1 MDKIPNFAEKK
12 SNPSIMLSSTVLLA
26 LSILPVVLLMVF
38 IYRQDK
44 YQKEPIKSLAKA
56 FIGGMLAIPLD
67 VLIVS
72 TINQIWTSDTVFYT
86 AFWEAGIPEELSKF
100 IIFMVLIWWDRNFD
114 EYMDGIVYASFIGLG
129 FACVENIMYVF
140 DGDSYGASMATA
152 ATRAILS
159 VPGHFLFAVMMGYY
173 LGLAKFATNRRKRY
187 LLYAL
192 LVPIFFH
199 GTFDALL
206 MVPDGMEEGGMKWM
220 VTSVLFIVFILFD
233 IKMWK
238 RGVRRIRH
246 LQQLSADQNSEQL
259 RNVFEGFKWNF

>member
-1 MDKIPNFAEKK
+1 MLILLCAAVLPVLILLFAIYKADKINKEPIGKLIIVFICGALTVVPASLLEMVL
-12 SNPSIMLSSTVLLA
+12 SQFEPSGALLGGLYKGFCVAGFSEELFKLLA
-26 LSILPVVLLMVF
+26 LFLLVWNS
-38 IYRQDK
+38 RH
-44 YQKEPIKSLAKA
+44 
-56 FIGGMLAIPLD
+56 
-67 VLIVS
+67 
-72 TINQIWTSDTVFYT
+72 
-86 AFWEAGIPEELSKF
+86 
-100 IIFMVLIWWDRNFD
+100 FD
-114 EYMDGIVYASFIGLG
+114 EYFDGIVYAVYVSMG

-140 DGDSYGASMATA
+140 SGESYGASMATA

-173 LGLAKFATNRRKRY
+173 LGLAKFAANRRKRY

-206 MVPDGMEEGGMKWM
+206 MVPEGMEEGGMKWM

-246 LQQLSADQNSEQL
+246 LQQLSADQSSESY
-259 RNVFEGFKWNF
+259 RNAFEGFKWNF

>member
-1 MDKIPNFAEKK
+1 MLILLCAAVLPVLIILFAIYKADKIN
-12 SNPSIMLSSTVLLA
+12 
-26 LSILPVVLLMVF
+26 
-38 IYRQDK
+38 
-44 YQKEPIKSLAKA
+44 KEPVGK
-56 FIGGMLAIPLD
+56 
-67 VLIVS
+67 LIVVFLCGAL
-72 TINQIWTSDTVFYT
+72 TTVPASFMEMFLQQFQPDGALPGGLYKG
-86 AFWEAGIPEELSKF
+86 FCVAGFSEELVKLL
-100 IIFMVLIWWDRNFD
+100 VLFLLVWNSRHFD
-114 EYMDGIVYASFIGLG
+114 EYFDGIVYAVYVSMG

>member
-1 MDKIPNFAEKK
+1 MLILLCAAVLPVLIILFAIYKADKINKEPIGKLIIVFICGALTVVPASLLEMVL
-12 SNPSIMLSSTVLLA
+12 SQFEPSGALLCGLYKGFCVAGFSEELFKLLA
-26 LSILPVVLLMVF
+26 LFLLVWNS
-38 IYRQDK
+38 RH
-44 YQKEPIKSLAKA
+44 
-56 FIGGMLAIPLD
+56 
-67 VLIVS
+67 
-72 TINQIWTSDTVFYT
+72 
-86 AFWEAGIPEELSKF
+86 
-100 IIFMVLIWWDRNFD
+100 FD
-114 EYMDGIVYASFIGLG
+114 EYFDGIVYAVYVSMG